1 MKSMPLS
8 SSIPPKNTVYSFTH
22 HHQPYGVRTVP
33 VKPVEIEDFS
43 MAATDV
49 YEAIVIASKRARQI
63 HQDIKVELNQ
73 RIETLNQLTNTP
85 ETEEETDITANP
97 DQLKISLEFEK
108 RPKPTDTATQEVI
121 ARKVKYR
128 YKIVEV
134 PEVKPEEPEP
144 EV

>member
-1 MKSMPLS
+1 
-8 SSIPPKNTVYSFTH
+8 
-22 HHQPYGVRTVP
+22 VP
-33 VKPVEIEDFS
+33 VKPVDIEEFS

-63 HQDIKVELNQ
+63 HQDIKIELNQ

-108 RPKPTDTATQEVI
+108 RAKPTDDATQEVI

-128 YKIVEV
+128 YKVTEV
-134 PEVKPEEPEP
+134 PEVKAEEPEP

>member
-1 MKSMPLS
+1 M
-8 SSIPPKNTVYSFTH
+8 
-22 HHQPYGVRTVP
+22 P

-43 MAATDV
+43 QAATDV

-63 HQDIKVELNQ
+63 HQDIKIELNQ

-108 RPKPTDTATQEVI
+108 RPKPTDVATQEVI

-128 YKIVEV
+128 YKEIEQ

-144 EV
+144 EA

>member
-1 MKSMPLS
+1 
-8 SSIPPKNTVYSFTH
+8 
-22 HHQPYGVRTVP
+22 VP

-43 MAATDV
+43 QAATDV

-63 HQDIKVELNQ
+63 HQDIKIELNQ

-108 RPKPTDTATQEVI
+108 RPKPTDVATQEVI

-128 YKIVEV
+128 YKEIEQ

>member
-1 MKSMPLS
+1 M
-8 SSIPPKNTVYSFTH
+8 
-22 HHQPYGVRTVP
+22 P

-108 RPKPTDTATQEVI
+108 RPKPTDVATQEVI
-121 ARKVKYR
+121 ARNVKYR
-128 YKIVEV
+128 YKIVEL

-144 EV
+144 EA

>member
-1 MKSMPLS
+1 M
-8 SSIPPKNTVYSFTH
+8 
-22 HHQPYGVRTVP
+22 P
-33 VKPVEIEDFS
+33 VKPVEIEEFS
-43 MAATDV
+43 QAATDV

-121 ARKVKYR
+121 AKKVKFR
-128 YKIVEV
+128 YNVVEQ
-134 PEVKPEEPEP
+134 PEVQPEEPEP
-144 EV
+144 EA

>member
-1 MKSMPLS
+1 L
-8 SSIPPKNTVYSFTH
+8 
-22 HHQPYGVRTVP
+22 P
-33 VKPVEIEDFS
+33 VKPVEIEEFS
-43 MAATDV
+43 QAATDV

-85 ETEEETDITANP
+85 ETEDETDITANP

-121 ARKVKYR
+121 ARKVKHR
-128 YKIVEV
+128 YKVVEQ

>member
-1 MKSMPLS
+1 
-8 SSIPPKNTVYSFTH
+8 
-22 HHQPYGVRTVP
+22 VP
-33 VKPVEIEDFS
+33 VKPVEIEEFS
-43 MAATDV
+43 QAATDV

-63 HQDIKVELNQ
+63 HQDIKIELNQ

-108 RPKPTDTATQEVI
+108 RLKPTDVATQEVI
-121 ARKVKYR
+121 AKKVKYR
-128 YKIVEV
+128 YKEVEQ

-144 EV
+144 EA

>member
-1 MKSMPLS
+1 M
-8 SSIPPKNTVYSFTH
+8 
-22 HHQPYGVRTVP
+22 P

>member
-1 MKSMPLS
+1 MS
-8 SSIPPKNTVYSFTH
+8 
-22 HHQPYGVRTVP
+22 
-33 VKPVEIEDFS
+33 VKPVNIEEFS

-63 HQDIKVELNQ
+63 HQDLKIELNQ
-73 RIETLNQLTNTP
+73 QIETLNQLTNTP
-85 ETEEETDITANP
+85 ETEEETDVAANP

-108 RPKPTDTATQEVI
+108 RAKPTDTATQEVI
-121 ARKVKYR
+121 AKKVKYR
-128 YKIVEV
+128 YKVIEQ

>member
-1 MKSMPLS
+1 
-8 SSIPPKNTVYSFTH
+8 
-22 HHQPYGVRTVP
+22 VP
-33 VKPVEIEDFS
+33 VKPVNIEEFS
-43 MAATDV
+43 TAATDV

-63 HQDIKVELNQ
+63 HQDLKIELNQ
-73 RIETLNQLTNTP
+73 QIETLNQLTNTP
-85 ETEEETDITANP
+85 ETEEETDVAANP

-128 YKIVEV
+128 YKVVEQ

>member
-1 MKSMPLS
+1 L
-8 SSIPPKNTVYSFTH
+8 
-22 HHQPYGVRTVP
+22 P
-33 VKPVEIEDFS
+33 VKPVDIENFS

-73 RIETLNQLTNTP
+73 RIETLNQLTGTP
-85 ETEEETDITANP
+85 ETEEEADVAANP

-108 RPKPTDTATQEVI
+108 RPKPTDVATQEVI

-128 YKIVEV
+128 YKVVEL
-134 PEVKPEEPEP
+134 PEVKPEEPAP
-144 EV
+144 EA

>member
-1 MKSMPLS
+1 VS
-8 SSIPPKNTVYSFTH
+8 
-22 HHQPYGVRTVP
+22 
-33 VKPVEIEDFS
+33 VKPVNIEEFS

-63 HQDIKVELNQ
+63 HQDLKIELNQ
-73 RIETLNQLTNTP
+73 QIETLNQLTNTP
-85 ETEEETDITANP
+85 ETEEETDVAANP

-128 YKIVEV
+128 YRVVEQ

>member
-1 MKSMPLS
+1 
-8 SSIPPKNTVYSFTH
+8 
-22 HHQPYGVRTVP
+22 VP
-33 VKPVEIEDFS
+33 VKPVDIEGFS
-43 MAATDV
+43 QAATDV

-108 RPKPTDTATQEVI
+108 RPKPTDTATQEVV
-121 ARKVKYR
+121 AKKVNYR
-128 YKIVEV
+128 YKIVEQPV
-134 PEVKPEEPEP
+134 VKPEEPEP

>member
-1 MKSMPLS
+1 M
-8 SSIPPKNTVYSFTH
+8 
-22 HHQPYGVRTVP
+22 P

-43 MAATDV
+43 QAATDV

-63 HQDIKVELNQ
+63 HQDIKIELNQ

-108 RPKPTDTATQEVI
+108 RPKPTDVATQEVI

-128 YKIVEV
+128 YKEIEQ

>member
-1 MKSMPLS
+1 M
-8 SSIPPKNTVYSFTH
+8 
-22 HHQPYGVRTVP
+22 P
-33 VKPVEIEDFS
+33 VKPVDIENFS

-63 HQDIKVELNQ
+63 HQDIKLELNQ

-85 ETEEETDITANP
+85 ETEEETDVAANP

-108 RPKPTDTATQEVI
+108 RPKPTDVATQEVI

-128 YKIVEV
+128 YKVVEV
-134 PEVKPEEPEP
+134 PEAKPEEPTP
-144 EV
+144 EA